1 MHAIFYNGPVNAGGM
16 RNTQQ
21 LLADAVAKRLDDIV
35 LVLSSNGGDVA
46 SGMGLYHFIRALPVP
61 VRLHAAGVCSS
72 IAATILLAS
81 DIRTGADP
89 TQFVLHAA
97 TYREGPK
104 LGERAENTVVIT
116 APFRSRLGWDD
127 ARIAQCFTAEETALS
142 VQQACAWGMVE
153 QVADLRLMPS
163 DTTAIVSIPK

>member
-1 MHAIFYNGPVNAGGM
+1 MHAIYYNGPVNAGGM

-46 SGMGLYHFIRALPVP
+46 SGMGLYHFIRGLPVP

-81 DIRTGADP
+81 DTRTGADP

-97 TYREGPK
+97 TYREGPNQ
-104 LGERAENTVVIT
+104 GQRASNTAVVT
-116 APFRSRLGWDD
+116 APYRDRLGWDE
-127 ARIAQCFTAEETALS
+127 ARIDACFTDAETALS
-142 VQQACAWGMVE
+142 VRQACDWGMVQAIAE
-153 QVADLRLMPS
+153 LRLAPG
-163 DTTAIVSIPK
+163 DTTAIVSIPR

>member
-89 TQFVLHAA
+89 THFVLHAA
-97 TYREGPK
+97 TYREGPNQ
-104 LGERAENTVVIT
+104 GQPAANTQLIT
-116 APFRSRLGWDD
+116 APYRSRLGWDD
-127 ARIAQCFTAEETALS
+127 ARVAQCFTTEECTLT
-142 VQQACAWGMVE
+142 VRQACDWGMV
-153 QVADLRLMPS
+153 QAIGDLRLAPS

>member
-21 LLADAVAKRLDDIV
+21 LLADAVAKHVGDIV

-61 VRLHAAGVCSS
+61 IRLHAAGVCSS

-81 DIRTGADP
+81 DNRTGADP
-89 TQFVLHAA
+89 THFVLHAA
-97 TYREGPK
+97 TYREGPQQ
-104 LGERAENTVVIT
+104 GQRASNTVVVT
-116 APFRSRLGWDD
+116 APYRERLGWDA
-127 ARIAQCFTAEETALS
+127 ARIDACFSDSETTLT
-142 VQQACAWGMVE
+142 VQQACDWGMVQAVTE
-153 QVADLRLMPS
+153 LRLAS
-163 DTTAIVSIPK
+163 GDTTAIVSIPK